1 MDWFDYLVSYT
12 MRFLLIFFIGTL
24 MLNSYCIT
32 ITSASLLYVL
42 CSRENKHRE
51 SLALTESERVRLGFE
66 DLTDKEN
73 VYFRYVY

>member
-1 MDWFDYLVSYT
+1 MHFP
-12 MRFLLIFFIGTL
+12 FITLSDPL
-24 MLNSYCIT
+24 MLDSYCIT

-42 CSRENKHRE
+42 CSRENKRRE

-73 VYFRYVY
+73 PYFRYVY

>member
-1 MDWFDYLVSYT
+1 
-12 MRFLLIFFIGTL
+12 MRYSVFTFIDKLI
-24 MLNSYCIT
+24 LNSYCIT

-42 CSRENKHRE
+42 CSRENKRRE